1 MQNPKQFKHIIY
13 KRFLFRIKNN
23 KLQVALH
30 LNKET
35 NLFHLPIR
43 YELKAESFKKAC
55 EGKLI
60 RECDRDDYEL
70 WMLGYSNV
78 HPGKHTQWFDVLNI
92 NNTNL
97 QLKEI
102 KDLFIVIL
110 DEFKIIFNELIFPNI
125 NLDIKLSDNFATD
138 TYNLYFEYYKD
149 ILKNDTKKRYI
160 QHIEKC
166 IANNGIELH
175 RGFLFAYE
183 KIQMDIDL
191 LKKELEELKY
201 FKAEQFNIANR
212 QVKDSEIEYYYD
224 FKNEWFN
231 GKIIKSDHFCH
242 YPSRRKRDDFA
253 FNEYQGYTNGKLCE
267 IREQINN
274 SDYEDYI
281 KNLLLDVFELYDEDG
296 KSNLVFNEKYINEH
310 NINID
315 TNINLNYICG
325 NFSLADNITDK
336 TFIRQVCINDNVYPF
351 VVLINEEKSS
361 IDELYQYM
369 NNHRFENILTDKIE
383 NYNVDIFK
391 PLFIVDGCS
400 KKKRDAILTI
410 YRLNSSL
417 EKPNFKFN
425 KILEEENKKQL
436 KESLESL
443 NYSIKYGIYNNIE
456 TIEKALKLG
465 NSVNRWIDFFE
476 KHKFDENK
484 IKNFNKINN

>member
-1 MQNPKQFKHIIY
+1 MQKPKQFKHIIY

-30 LNKET
+30 LDKET
-35 NLFHLPIR
+35 NIFHLPIR
-43 YELKAESFKKAC
+43 YELKGESFKKAC

-60 RECDRDDYEL
+60 KEQNREDLEL

-78 HPGKHTQWFDVLNI
+78 HPGKHAQWFDILKIKFVNFP
-92 NNTNL
+92 
-97 QLKEI
+97 LKEI
-102 KDLFIVIL
+102 KDLFTVLL
-110 DEFKIIFNELIFPNI
+110 DEFKTIFNELIFPNI
-125 NLDIKLSDNFATD
+125 NLDIKLTDNFAAEI
-138 TYNLYFEYYKD
+138 YNLYFEYYED

-166 IANNGIELH
+166 IANNGIEEH
-175 RGFLFAYE
+175 RGFLFNYE

-201 FKAEQFNIANR
+201 FKAEQSNITNCHT
-212 QVKDSEIEYYYD
+212 KDSEIEYYYD

-231 GKIIKSDHFCH
+231 GKIIESYHFGYFQPRH
-242 YPSRRKRDDFA
+242 KRDDFA
-253 FNEYQGYTNGKLCE
+253 FIDHQGYTNGKLYK

-274 SDYEDYI
+274 SDYKDYI

-310 NINID
+310 NISID
-315 TNINLNYICG
+315 ININLNYICG
-325 NFSLADNITDK
+325 NFSLVDNIADK
-336 TFIRQVCINDNVYPF
+336 TFIRQVYINDNVYPF
-351 VVLINEEKSS
+351 VVIINEEKSS
-361 IDELYQYM
+361 ADELYQYM
-369 NNHRFENILTDKIE
+369 NNHGFENVLTDKIE
-383 NYNVDIFK
+383 NYNVNVFK
-391 PLFIVDGCS
+391 PLFIVEGCS
-400 KKKRDAILTI
+400 KTKRDAILTI
-410 YRLNSSL
+410 YGLNSSL

-443 NYSIKYGIYNNIE
+443 YYSIKYGIYNNIE

-465 NSVNRWIDFFE
+465 NSVNRWIEFFE
-476 KHKFDENK
+476 KHKFNENK
-484 IKNFNKINN
+484 INR